1 MPQLPSSRRLKEI
14 HMFMRTFLFCS
25 FASILA
31 LVGCGGNSNA
41 PLATPVAMKIPV
53 HGMHCEGCVD
63 AITDKVMKIEGV
75 KSCAVSLEKSEADI
89 EAAAALRPAIE
100 TAIKKLGYKLD

>member
-1 MPQLPSSRRLKEI
+1 MPSIRTAVSRTLLLSSLC
-14 HMFMRTFLFCS
+14 LG
-25 FASILA
+25 A
-31 LVGCGGNSNA
+31 CGETSVA
-41 PLATPVAMKIPV
+41 PVAMKISV

-75 KSCAVSLEKSEADI
+75 QSCAVSLEKSEADI
-89 EAAAALRPAIE
+89 SAAPSLRPAIE